1 MADDILRIEFTTEGT
16 HISLN
21 KESMNLAL
29 NSQEGYAQAL
39 SALSLLNIFVDS
51 KRFDKEM
58 KKFVKTSDIEKLERN
73 LSLLEE
79 RRSIH

>member
-39 SALSLLNIFVDS
+39 SALSLLNIFVTVRDLIR
-51 KRFDKEM
+51 K
-58 KKFVKTSDIEKLERN
+58 
-73 LSLLEE
+73 
-79 RRSIH
+79 